1 MTILANIKQDYET
14 LRDGQPGQRFRR
26 YAEQRRKRR
35 SGKHG
40 LRRVV
45 SGLLGIALIVIGIA
59 IGWLP
64 GPGGFL
70 AIIGL
75 ALIAKEVPW
84 IANVLDAFE
93 LGMRRAIRSLKR
105 LFFDR
110 SEKCNDT

>member
-1 MTILANIKQDYET
+1 MPILAAIKRDYQT
-14 LRDGQPGQRFRR
+14 LRDGRPGQRFRH
-26 YAEQRRKRR
+26 YAEERRKRR
-35 SGKHG
+35 GGKQG
-40 LRRVV
+40 LRRVL
-45 SGLLGIALIVIGIA
+45 SSLLGVALIVIGIA

-93 LGMRRAIRSLKR
+93 LGVRRAVRSIRR
-105 LFFDR
+105 LVSKH
-110 SEKCNDT
+110 SEKCNGT